1 MANYRNDPSSISFGR
16 RVQQLE
22 QLTATQAN
30 RIQELESNGL
40 SPDAV
45 QAGKEIAAE
54 RRAERKR
61 ANGMLA
67 DFNASLEDYQSLN
80 QSLLTT
86 SQKEQLRHNMNALH
100 AAQTQPA
107 IQFTDDAVRRI
118 QNWRDFS
125 RTNGVQ
131 AFAENNSQPMG
142 QARRPYDVW
151 LERQNSP
158 AGRMHNARS
167 QRNEVERLKAQ
178 AQSKVKPKRSAGR
191 TIGKQKPTEK

>member
-1 MANYRNDPSSISFGR
+1 MSYRNDPSSISFGR

-22 QLTATQAN
+22 NLAATQAN

-61 ANGMLA
+61 ANGLLA
-67 DFNASLEDYQSLN
+67 DYNATIEDYQSLN

-86 SQKEQLRHNMNALH
+86 SQKEQLRHNMNALT

-118 QNWRDFS
+118 QNWRDFK
-125 RTNGVQ
+125 RTDGTQ
-131 AFAENNSQPMG
+131 AFAENNSQPIG
-142 QARRPYDVW
+142 RARRPYDVW

-158 AGRMHNARS
+158 AGRMHNARA
-167 QRNEVERLKAQ
+167 QRNEAERMRAQ

>member
-1 MANYRNDPSSISFGR
+1 MANYRNDPSSISFSR

-30 RIQELESNGL
+30 RIQELKTNGL

-67 DFNASLEDYQSLN
+67 DYNATLEDYQSLN

-86 SQKEQLRHNMNALH
+86 LGEHRLQ
-100 AAQTQPA
+100 
-107 IQFTDDAVRRI
+107 
-118 QNWRDFS
+118 
-125 RTNGVQ
+125 
-131 AFAENNSQPMG
+131 
-142 QARRPYDVW
+142 
-151 LERQNSP
+151 
-158 AGRMHNARS
+158 RS
-167 QRNEVERLKAQ
+167 C
-178 AQSKVKPKRSAGR
+178 
-191 TIGKQKPTEK
+191 I

>member
-1 MANYRNDPSSISFGR
+1 MSYRNDPSSISFGR

-22 QLTATQAN
+22 NLAATQAN

-61 ANGMLA
+61 ANGLLA
-67 DFNASLEDYQSLN
+67 DYNATIEDYQSLN

-86 SQKEQLRHNMNALH
+86 SQKEQLRHNMNALT

-118 QNWRDFS
+118 QNWRDFK
-125 RTNGVQ
+125 RTDGTQ
-131 AFAENNSQPMG
+131 AFAENNSQPIG
-142 QARRPYDVW
+142 QARRPYEVW

-158 AGRMHNARS
+158 AGRMHNARA
-167 QRNEVERLKAQ
+167 QRNEAERMRAQ